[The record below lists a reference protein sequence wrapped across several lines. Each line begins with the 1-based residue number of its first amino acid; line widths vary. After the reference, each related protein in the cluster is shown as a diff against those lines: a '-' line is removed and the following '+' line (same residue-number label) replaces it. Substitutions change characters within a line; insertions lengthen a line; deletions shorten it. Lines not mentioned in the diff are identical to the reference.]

1 MPDLRYGIADWCR
14 ICPVL
19 ATLIV
24 LCVTGA
30 HAATEPLIIDATA
43 HTFHWVEDYESGLSP
58 AGPAFEV
65 GNLSLHLTPG
75 RYGDDERQ
83 PAKVAVYDST
93 PDRSRVFMATGY
105 KFEASVCG
113 SKFLVLNWTGTMGD
127 QQLTLIELEL
137 SQDEGQWRIAKVTMT
152 RHGTRWNSTIRDVA
166 PWAETCEDLRSDR

>member
-1 MPDLRYGIADWCR
+1 MSDLRYGIADWCR

-43 HTFHWVEDYESGLSP
+43 HTFHWVENYESGLSP

-65 GNLSLHLTPG
+65 GNLSLHLIPG
-75 RYGDDERQ
+75 RYADDERQ
-83 PAKVAVYDST
+83 PAKVAVYDAM

-127 QQLTLIELEL
+127 QQLTLMLQKVHAARARWMTWKR
-137 SQDEGQWRIAKVTMT
+137 SQ
-152 RHGTRWNSTIRDVA
+152 TIRLLPTSSVLFPPGRNSKLA
-166 PWAETCEDLRSDR
+166 WLMNP